1 MIFASFLEGERPVG
15 MEHGAIPDSQISASS
30 SYRGSKPHYAR
41 LNSQPVQR
49 NRKGSWSAGSDD
61 SSQWLQIDLGDQ
73 FTNVTCVATQGRQD
87 YREWVTKYNLQYSND
102 AITFH
107 FYTDKQGQA
116 KVNYH

>member
-15 MEHGAIPDSQISASS
+15 MEHGAIPDSQVSASS
-30 SYRGSKPHYAR
+30 SLDSSQPHYAR

-49 NRKGSWSAGSDD
+49 NRKGSWSAGSDN

-87 YREWVTKYNLQYSND
+87 YPQWVTKYNLQYSND

-107 FYTDKQGQA
+107 FYTDEKGQA
-116 KVNYH
+116 RVNYH

>member
-1 MIFASFLEGERPVG
+1 
-15 MEHGAIPDSQISASS
+15 MENGAIPDSQISASS
-30 SYRGSKPHYAR
+30 SYHSSKPHYAR
-41 LNSQPVQR
+41 LNSKPVQR

-87 YREWVTKYNLQYSND
+87 YPQWVTKYNLQYSND

-107 FYTDKQGQA
+107 FYTDEKGQA

>member
-1 MIFASFLEGERPVG
+1 
-15 MEHGAIPDSQISASS
+15 MENGAIPDSQISASS
-30 SYRGSKPHYAR
+30 SYHSSKPHYAR

-87 YREWVTKYNLQYSND
+87 YPQWVTKYNLQYSND

-107 FYTDKQGQA
+107 FYTDEKGQA

>member
-1 MIFASFLEGERPVG
+1 MIFASFLERERPVG
-15 MEHGAIPDSQISASS
+15 MENGAIPDSQISASS
-30 SYRGSKPHYAR
+30 SYHSSKPHYAR
-41 LNSQPVQR
+41 LNSKPVQR

-87 YREWVTKYNLQYSND
+87 YPQWVTKYNLQYSND

-107 FYTDKQGQA
+107 FYTDEKGQA